1 MPIADVAN
9 GSRAAMDELYHFLN
23 EKQSLLSALVST
35 GWHAC
40 SYAVVNVTTDAAGNA
55 AVF

>member
-55 AVF
+55 VIF